1 MATSAEIAQQI
12 ADQNSWFMQQSAL
25 SSQIGVN
32 PQAYGG
38 MGGWGMRPPQQP
50 VMQPAPGQSMP
61 GGFNFGGGYGYGAG
75 NRMAAMGAAGTSAL
89 PWIGGMVGGSSP
101 MFNPAA
107 GFMMARGAGMGMMG
121 AGAAAGVMAAP
132 MAMGAHM
139 LTSMAHGGQQSAM
152 TGMAIGNYNFSNASS
167 MSGQGFSRQDVAGVT
182 RQVRQLA
189 MIPELMTSF
198 EEITRILPQLKQ
210 MGTMTGV
217 RDAAEFNR
225 RMKDAIGTIRDVS
238 KIIGTTMEDAA
249 QFFGHS
255 QRVGF
260 FGKQDQLKNAL
271 NAQVTQSVTGMNQ
284 QQFMQMQEQG
294 AAFGTAIGGSRA
306 LGARGRTEIANRLG
320 LTAQNNQGFME
331 TLQNMTGKVGEEA
344 IAEAAGQ
351 YQMAGQR
358 VAGTALGRY
367 MIAGFTKFGPNGEAS
382 IDSEL
387 MARQQR
393 GEISMD
399 QIYAMGQRNMA
410 NQNNVVAFTRH
421 QTTLGQGF
429 TEQGGLEG
437 AFTML
442 RERLGTEKAAV
453 VMQNQYGLSEEAVN
467 SIQASAQ
474 EGTTGMGDQKRMVAE
489 ITRRNAQRRMNSAGG
504 IWQRLKT
511 RMGNQISQPFEE
523 LGSDIHHNVGQFVD
537 EIMEDMAGDIFIQA
551 TEQAKK
557 DFAAGLQGDKGAL
570 ARSFTKGADFKG
582 KTTLTSDLS
591 NAFKSTELYAAFNKT
606 STTTGRTAEAEFN
619 YLRDMGGRGGKDS
632 ADLARRYDEMAGG
645 ISGIVDA
652 GWMADKS
659 FMTSMDTNAKNLAA
673 RINDEMAR
681 DPSLVKAS
689 PQEKMDRMKKLSKG
703 MMAGGAL
710 SGKTSADVDAVM
722 VMQAQKY
729 LDEGDRL
736 TGAQLANTG
745 FTGQDPTAV
754 ANAFRQAKE
763 NLGDTFKEAAPLIQ
777 KSQAA
782 KDLLSKYYASTPTEQ
797 AKILRDLHKG
807 KGTNLSQDEAML
819 LGRGL
824 VASATEAKGKT
835 AFEEFTGAETGANAM
850 AVKSM
855 LDESS
860 TAAMEAAGGLS
871 AGPLQDAVRE
881 YGEAASV
888 LKQTYGTDAAA
899 GAAGMAGAAID
910 KVAAILEKGGDI
922 SKLPPE
928 LQAAARRRAG
938 TKRNLTGLTGQN
950 VSVETVMEKTG
961 LSKEAVLR
969 VTGSGGGPIQMDT
982 GTIDALQKASGKSGL
997 ATVLGVSA
1005 QAQKD
1010 QAKEDQQMILFKTM
1024 TEALVAIAGNKL
1036 PESVR
1041 ERFRSNQDQVEDGK
1055 SGGSGNVTPGMRGYG
1070 VLR

>member
-12 ADQNSWFMQQSAL
+12 ADQNSWFMQQNAL
-25 SSQIGVN
+25 SSQVGVN

-38 MGGWGMRPPQQP
+38 MGGWGMRPAQQP
-50 VMQPAPGQSMP
+50 AMQPAPGQSMP
-61 GGFNFGGGYGYGAG
+61 GAFSFGGGYGYGAG
-75 NRMAAMGAAGTSAL
+75 NRAAAMGAAGTSAL
-89 PWIGGMVGGSSP
+89 PWVGGMLGGSSP

-121 AGAAAGVMAAP
+121 AGVAAGAMAAP
-132 MAMGAHM
+132 VAFGAHA
-139 LTSMAHGGQQSAM
+139 LSSMAHGGQQSAM
-152 TGMAIGNYNFSNASS
+152 AGTAIGNYNFANTSS

-284 QQFMQMQEQG
+284 QQFMEMQEKG
-294 AAFGTAIGGSRA
+294 ANFGTAIGGSRA
-306 LGARGRTEIANRLG
+306 LGASGRTAIADRLG
-320 LTAQNNQGFME
+320 FTAQNNQGFME
-331 TLQNMTGKVGEEA
+331 TLQNMTGLTGADA
-344 IAEAAGQ
+344 IKEAAGQ
-351 YQMAGQR
+351 YQMAGQK

-399 QIYAMGQRNMA
+399 QVYAMGQRNMS

-442 RERLGTEKAAV
+442 KERLGTEKAAV

-474 EGTTGMGDQKRMVAE
+474 EGTTGMGDQKRLVAE
-489 ITRRNAQRRMNSAGG
+489 ITRRNAQRRTNSAGG

-511 RMGNQISQPFEE
+511 RMGNAITQPFEE

-537 EIMEDMAGDIFIQA
+537 EIMEDMAGDVFLQA
-551 TEQAKK
+551 TDQAKK
-557 DFAAGLQGDKGAL
+557 DFAAGLQGDKEAL

-582 KTTLTSDLS
+582 KTTFTSDIS

-619 YLRDMGGRGGKDS
+619 YLREMGGRGGKNE
-632 ADLARRYDEMAGG
+632 ADIASRYDEMAGG

-652 GWMADKS
+652 SWMSDKG
-659 FMTSMDTNAKNLAA
+659 FMTSMETNAKNLAL
-673 RINDEMAR
+673 RIKDEMAK
-681 DPSLVKAS
+681 DPSLVGGVGS
-689 PQEKMDRMKKLSKG
+689 PQERLDKMKKLSRG
-703 MMAGGAL
+703 MMAGSAL
-710 SGKTSADVDAVM
+710 SPKTSADADAVM

-729 LDEGDRL
+729 LDAEDRL
-736 TGAQLANTG
+736 TGAQLAKVG
-745 FTGQDPTAV
+745 FTGKDPTAI
-754 ANAFRQAKE
+754 ANALTQAKE
-763 NLGDTFKEAAPLIQ
+763 NLGDTFKEASPLIQ

-782 KDLLSKYYASTPTEQ
+782 KDLLSKYYASTSTEQ
-797 AKILRDLHKG
+797 GKILTDLHRG
-807 KGTNLSQDEAML
+807 SGTNLSREEAIL

-824 VASATEAKGKT
+824 LASKTEEAGKT
-835 AFEEFTGAETGANAM
+835 AFSEFTGAETGANAM
-850 AVKSM
+850 AIQSM

-860 TAAMEAAGGLS
+860 TAAMEAAQGLK
-871 AGPLQDAVRE
+871 AGDLQDAVRE
-881 YGEAASV
+881 YGEATSV

-910 KVAAILEKGGDI
+910 KVAAIMEKGGDV

-950 VSVETVMEKTG
+950 ISVETVMEKTG
-961 LSKEAVLR
+961 LSKADILR
-969 VTGSGGGPIQMDT
+969 VTGTGGGPIQMDAS
-982 GTIDALQKASGKSGL
+982 TIDALQTASGKSGL
-997 ATVLGVSA
+997 AMVLGVSA
-1005 QAQKD
+1005 QAMKD

-1024 TEALVAIAGNKL
+1024 TESLVAIASGGKL
-1036 PESVR
+1036 SQDVID
-1041 ERFRSNQDQVEDGK
+1041 RFRKNQDRVDDGK
-1055 SGGSGNVTPGMRGYG
+1055 SGGSGSAQPGMAKSH
-1070 VLR
+1070 